1 MLKKESKKKIQIK
14 PKKDSKDKVIVKKTI
29 KKVPKKQT
37 HNKSKMFEIKL
48 FSDLNTLKKLQ
59 IVVAS
64 IFLLS
69 TLSIIL
75 AVVSD
80 FFIAVVSLSSR
91 NFFLPDV
98 KPFMIHHRSFARP

>member
-1 MLKKESKKKIQIK
+1 MPKKESKKKIQIK
-14 PKKDSKDKVIVKKTI
+14 QKKDSKEEVTVKNTEL
-29 KKVPKKQT
+29 KKVSKKQT
-37 HNKSKMFEIKL
+37 DNKSKMFEIKF

-75 AVVSD
+75 VFVAD
-80 FFIAVVSLSSR
+80 FSIAV
-91 NFFLPDV
+91 FLILISYLMV
-98 KPFMIHHRSFARP
+98 FVLMIKLLVIKKL